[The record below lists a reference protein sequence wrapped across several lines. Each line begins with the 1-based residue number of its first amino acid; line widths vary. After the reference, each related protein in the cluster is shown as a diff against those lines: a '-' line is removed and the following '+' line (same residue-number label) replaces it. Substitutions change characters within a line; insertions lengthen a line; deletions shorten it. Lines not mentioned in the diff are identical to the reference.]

1 MLQLIRFLKGYLSI
15 RVWGF
20 STERFI
26 NLCGNHNILL
36 WDIVNHGE
44 YYSMC
49 ISLKGFYQLKS
60 ITRKTGTRV
69 VITSRYGL
77 PFLTMKM
84 KKRKMFLTGFIAC
97 FAFWLWM
104 SGFIWNVDISGNLY
118 ITDDVFYDFLYDNG
132 IYAGMKKKKVDIE
145 ALEKAIRNEYDIV
158 TWTSA
163 KIDGT
168 KLLIQ
173 VKENDLILN
182 STAETEEEEKGYD
195 ILADRDGTVISIIT
209 RSGMPKV
216 TEGDTVAKGDI
227 LVEGCIP
234 IYNEDAVVK
243 RYEYCRADADI
254 MIQYRLSMTEA
265 IQEKYMARSYTGNTI
280 TRGYCMVFGK
290 KLSFPVFRIPYENYD
305 ILETQKQLSFL
316 GKNRIPVYLGR
327 RILSEYREEEKNYT
341 KEEIKT
347 QFQEKLMKFIQTL
360 DEKGVQI
367 IEKNVTIKKYKGIWE
382 MQADMTVNEAAVY
395 LQETPVKPVENEQEE

>member
-195 ILADRDGTVISIIT
+195 ILADRDGTIISIIT

-290 KLSFPVFRIPYENYD
+290 KLSLPVFRIPYENYD

-327 RILSEYREEEKNYT
+327 RILSEYSEEEKNYT

>member
-1 MLQLIRFLKGYLSI
+1 
-15 RVWGF
+15 
-20 STERFI
+20 
-26 NLCGNHNILL
+26 
-36 WDIVNHGE
+36 
-44 YYSMC
+44 
-49 ISLKGFYQLKS
+49 
-60 ITRKTGTRV
+60 
-69 VITSRYGL
+69 
-77 PFLTMKM
+77 
-84 KKRKMFLTGFIAC
+84 
-97 FAFWLWM
+97 
-104 SGFIWNVDISGNLY
+104 
-118 ITDDVFYDFLYDNG
+118 
-132 IYAGMKKKKVDIE
+132 MKKKKVDIE

-195 ILADRDGTVISIIT
+195 ILADRDGTIISIIT

-327 RILSEYREEEKNYT
+327 RILSEYSEEEKNYT

>member
-195 ILADRDGTVISIIT
+195 ILADRDGTIISIIT

-327 RILSEYREEEKNYT
+327 RILSEYSEEEKNYT